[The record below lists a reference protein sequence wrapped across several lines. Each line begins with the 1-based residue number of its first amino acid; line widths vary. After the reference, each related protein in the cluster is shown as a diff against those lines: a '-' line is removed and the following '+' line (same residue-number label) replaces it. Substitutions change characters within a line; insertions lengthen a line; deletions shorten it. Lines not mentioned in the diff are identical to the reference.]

1 MKRLLDEL
9 VEKNRHLANKGRV
22 ADYIPALKK
31 ANPEDL
37 GICII
42 DMKEKTYTSGDY
54 KTKFTIQSISKTISL
69 MLAIMDNG
77 AEEVFKKVGMEPTGD
92 AFNSMYKLE
101 TEGVSKPLNPMINA
115 GAIAIASLIKGENS
129 EEKFARLL
137 NLFRKITCNEK
148 LDLNEEVYISEKRTG
163 HKNRAMAYLLKDMGV
178 LKGDVEEVLD
188 VYFKQCSIE
197 VDCIDIANIG
207 LFLANR
213 GKILTTGEVVT
224 TDHIARIVKTFMVT
238 CGMYNSSGEFAIR
251 VGIPAKSGVAGGIM
265 ASVPHRMGIGIYGP
279 ALDEKGNSVAG
290 YGLIEDL
297 SRKLNLSIF

>member
-42 DMKEKTYTSGDY
+42 DMKGKTYTSGDY

-129 EEKFARLL
+129 EEKFVRLL

>member
-129 EEKFARLL
+129 EEKFVRLL

>member
-1 MKRLLDEL
+1 VKRLLDEL

-129 EEKFARLL
+129 EEKFVRLL

>member
-1 MKRLLDEL
+1 MQRLLDEL

-213 GKILTTGEVVT
+213 GKVLKTGEVIT